1 MAAGPER
8 LRPSP
13 FLLASVVSA
22 GLILWAPFIGRIRG
36 AIKSAFP
43 GQFVT
48 IVAAVVA
55 VLVIGAVVAG
65 LARIRDRRAI
75 RYSMI
80 AAALVFGAWY
90 AVSLG
95 TGNPEVDAVERF
107 HFVEYG
113 LVTLLFYRAWRPL
126 DDGSVYV
133 LPVLCGLLVGTLE
146 EWFQWFIPVRIG
158 EMRDVFLNGAAIGC
172 GLLFSIGADPPA
184 AFRFRLRRG
193 SLARL
198 GVASAVVVLVFALF
212 FQAVHL
218 GYVIGDPE
226 AGAFRSRYSAA
237 DLASLSADRAE
248 RWRVDPPLV
257 LHRLSREDQY
267 MSEGVWHV
275 QARNKAWDA
284 RDWVTAWH
292 ENRIL
297 EKFYPP
303 VLVTPSFVSKGGH
316 RWPLEQRTDANQRLA
331 ETGEPYP
338 APFVSTAQ
346 TYPIYAWPR
355 GLFWIAVCALCLLV
369 AVPAVMID
377 LWSANAPSSLPAS
390 ASDTSKAAPAGPSS
404 SSTHFR

>member
-1 MAAGPER
+1 MDAGPER
-8 LRPSP
+8 LRPSR
-13 FLLASVVSA
+13 FLAAALVSA
-22 GLILWAPFIGRIRG
+22 GLILWAPFIGRIRS

-43 GQFVT
+43 GQFVR
-48 IVAAVVA
+48 IVGAVVA
-55 VLVIGAVVAG
+55 VLVAGFVLAG
-65 LARIRDRRAI
+65 LVRIRERRAI
-75 RYSMI
+75 RYALI
-80 AAALVFGAWY
+80 AAALFFGAWY
-90 AVSLG
+90 ARSLG

-172 GLLFSIGADPPA
+172 GLLFSVGADPPA

-193 SLARL
+193 SIARL
-198 GVASAVVVLVFALF
+198 GIAAGVVVLVFALF

-218 GYVIGDPE
+218 GYDIRD
-226 AGAFRSRYSAA
+226 AGAGSFRSRYSAA
-237 DLASLSADRAE
+237 DLARLSDDRVV
-248 RWRVDPPLV
+248 RWRADPPLV

-284 RDWVTAWH
+284 RDWPTAWQ

-297 EKFYPP
+297 ETFYAP
-303 VLVTPSFVSKGGH
+303 VLDTPSFVSKSGH
-316 RWPLEQRTDANQRLA
+316 RWAPEQRRDAEQRLTA
-331 ETGEPYP
+331 AGVA
-338 APFVSTAQ
+338 APGAFVSAAQ
-346 TYPIYAWPR
+346 TYPLYAWPVAW
-355 GLFWIAVCALCLLV
+355 FWAAVIALILLL

-377 LWSANAPSSLPAS
+377 LWSASASSSSPAS
-390 ASDTSKAAPAGPSS
+390 ESGTSKAAPAGPSS
-404 SSTHFR
+404 